1 MRSKFWVCFSK
12 FNMTKEKQKIFF
24 SSIHV
29 AQLAQFPEHVIEFA
43 KKRAQELEEFNTNE
57 NGKENVGHGFAATVR
72 LSIFMLIET
81 FELKSILIRL
91 GIS

>member
-1 MRSKFWVCFSK
+1 VLLYKLKPGVCDQSFGFVYSRNLK
-12 FNMTKEKQKIFF
+12 TKKKLSFFF

-57 NGKENVGHGFAATVR
+57 NGKENVGHGFASSVMIN
-72 LSIFMLIET
+72 S
-81 FELKSILIRL
+81 SD
-91 GIS
+91 